1 MRRTFALAL
10 AALSCAP
17 LARSQQTPV
26 IRAEANEILVDV
38 VVRDRS
44 GKLVRGLKQTD
55 FTVREAGVSQ
65 PLTSLRELRGPSTVT
80 PGAAEVAEEVKVQAT
95 VRDAVRDASA
105 MRVNRQIRLVS
116 MVFERLGQDGRRIAR
131 EAALEFL
138 ERDYG
143 PNVYYA
149 VISVDQGFRFL
160 QSYTNDREKLRT
172 VIDKFGTMAPTDFA
186 NEFTAGSVNE
196 GGAARL
202 TNAVVAALN
211 TGNRASAVD
220 AQFSNTPQVDLSALA
235 SQQMARSEANMR
247 EFALMLTRDQ
257 LGKISVF
264 SLWAVIDS
272 LAKLPGRKSVLYFSE
287 GLVMPNGV
295 WDQFR
300 GLVSAANRANVTIY
314 AVDARGLSP
323 QSEQAPATAM
333 MAAAA
338 NRSANYQLF
347 EDALLDERF
356 QMRTADMTLDSI
368 RANAQQSL
376 RELAES
382 TGGYLLAN
390 VNDFRPAIRKLS
402 EEFHSYYEL
411 TYRPVNTVYDGR
423 FRPIEVKVNR
433 KDVVIQARNGY
444 FALPAIEGQMVFP
457 YEVPLLHALSK
468 PQPPADLEF
477 RSAIVPFTFEGGV
490 QRASL
495 IFDLPL
501 SGVEFTKVD
510 ETRTRT
516 NLSVLAL
523 VKDEQGHVVT
533 KLSRN
538 VPLEQPADRV
548 EGFRKGR
555 FIVTRPLELPPG
567 RYTLETAAADH
578 EGNRFAVRRSVHVI
592 VAPPEGPTLSG
603 LAMLRRVEPM
613 SADPDPADPLHMKG
627 ARIVP
632 TLNEKV
638 SREPNNMVSVYL
650 VACPKDGEDAPELVI
665 DMLRDGKLVRRDKRP
680 IENATVVPYIAR
692 TPVGGLEPGRYELRA
707 TLMQGKR
714 IAQRSIP
721 VTIE

>member
-1 MRRTFALAL
+1 MRPAVALAL
-10 AALSCAP
+10 FIAAAP
-17 LARSQQTPV
+17 AAWPQQAPT
-26 IRAEANEILVDV
+26 IRADANEILVDV
-38 VVRDRS
+38 VVRDRK
-44 GKLVRGLKQTD
+44 GKLVRGLKQSD
-55 FTVREAGVSQ
+55 FTVLEAGVPQ
-65 PLTSLRELRGPSTVT
+65 TVTSLRELRGPSAVDAE
-80 PGAAEVAEEVKVQAT
+80 PGAQPAAEEVKVQGTIADSAT
-95 VRDAVRDASA
+95 

-116 MVFERLGQDGRRIAR
+116 MVFERLGQDGRRLAR

-149 VISVDQGFRFL
+149 VISVDQGFRIL
-160 QSYTNDREKLRT
+160 QSYTNDREKLRA

-202 TNAVVAALN
+202 TNAVVSALN
-211 TGNRASAVD
+211 TGNASSTVNASF
-220 AQFSNTPQVDLSALA
+220 ANSPQVDLAAFST
-235 SQQMARSEANMR
+235 QQMARSEANMR

-287 GLVMPNGV
+287 GMVLPNGV

-300 GLVSAANRANVTIY
+300 GLINAANRANVTVY
-314 AVDARGLSP
+314 AIDARGLSP
-323 QSEQAPATAM
+323 QSETAPATAM

-338 NRSANYQLF
+338 ARSANYQLF

-368 RANAQQSL
+368 RANAQQAL

-390 VNDFRPAIRKLS
+390 QNDFRPVIRKLS

-411 TYRPVNTVYDGR
+411 TYRPANTLYDGK
-423 FRPIEVKVNR
+423 FRPIEVRLNR
-433 KDVVIQARNGY
+433 KDVVVQARDGY
-444 FALPAIEGQMVFP
+444 YALPAIEGQMVFP
-457 YEVPLLHALSK
+457 YEVPLLKALSRST
-468 PQPPADLEF
+468 PPADLAF
-477 RSAIVPFTFEGGV
+477 RSAILPFTFENGV

-495 IFDLPL
+495 VFDLPL
-501 SGVEFTKVD
+501 ADVAFTKLD

-523 VKDEQGHVVT
+523 VKDEAGHVVS
-533 KLSRN
+533 KVSRN
-538 VPLEQPADRV
+538 VPLEQPLEKV

-567 RYTLETAAADH
+567 RYTLETVAADH
-578 EGNRFAVRRSVHVI
+578 EGNRFGVRRAVHV
-592 VAPPEGPTLSG
+592 VASPAEGPRLSG
-603 LAMLRRVEPM
+603 LALLRRVEPM
-613 SADPDPADPLHMKG
+613 SSDPDPADPLHMRG

-632 TLNEKV
+632 TLDETV
-638 SREPNNMVSVYL
+638 TAGPNTMVSIYL
-650 VACPKDGEDAPELVI
+650 IASPNGLDDDPELYI
-665 DMLRDGKLVRRDKRP
+665 DILRDGKLMRRDKMP
-680 IENATVVPYIAR
+680 IERSSVVPYIAR
-692 TPVGGLEPGRYELRA
+692 TPIQGFAPGRYELRA
-707 TLMQGKR
+707 TLVQGSR
-714 IAQRSIP
+714 AAQRSIP